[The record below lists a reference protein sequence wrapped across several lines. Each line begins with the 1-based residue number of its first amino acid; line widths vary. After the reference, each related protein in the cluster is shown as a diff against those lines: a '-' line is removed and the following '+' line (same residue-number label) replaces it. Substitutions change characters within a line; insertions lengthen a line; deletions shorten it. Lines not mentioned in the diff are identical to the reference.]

1 MLSFKLLG
9 GKHDQGDGKIYSR
22 GDIVQSEK
30 ELDVQFGSRKFMRLD
45 NLVEVATPPLPE
57 SQPAQEDLGFPE
69 LAGMTI
75 PELRRF
81 AEDEEIDL
89 GRATRRDTILS
100 IIRKV
105 TA

>member
-30 ELDVQFGSRKFMRLD
+30 ELDVQFGSQKFMRLG
-45 NLVEVATPPLPE
+45 NLVEVPTPTPD
-57 SQPAQEDLGFPE
+57 SQPAQDDLED
-69 LAGMTI
+69 MTI
-75 PELRRF
+75 SELRRF
-81 AEDEEIDL
+81 AEDAEIDL
-89 GRATRRDTILS
+89 GRAARRETILS
-100 IIRKV
+100 VIRRA